1 MSTRRISALASVCV
15 LAVAVAAG
23 SIRRGNDVQCRS
35 IPGDDAWPDSSVWNN
50 LNQTVDGNL
59 IATIPIAAAC
69 HMTTLDK
76 NVSLYNEEACS
87 ALRDVWFF
95 PTTHLVSPSSPMSY
109 QFTNNSCN
117 PFDQDPNAPCTV
129 GYHVA
134 YTINATSTAHIQAA
148 VRFAQEHNIRLVIRN
163 SGHDYLGK
171 STGAHALAVWTRHLK
186 SRELIPDYQNS
197 EYSGPAVKLG
207 AGIEGGEA
215 YNFANEN
222 GLMVVGGN
230 CPNVGLAGGYTQGG
244 GISILSSKFG
254 LAADQVLSW
263 EVVTSSGDLVTASP
277 TENED
282 LFWAL
287 RGGGGGTYGIVV
299 SMTVKAFPN
308 TFFSTATMSVMVAD
322 NGNKTDDIY
331 STMTTFFKS
340 LPSLVDSGAWVV
352 WIAAP
357 FGFMI
362 SPAMV
367 ADLHSAELDAL
378 IKPTLD
384 KMDQLGLKYTYS
396 SAEYPDFLSAYG
408 SMTSTWNVSD
418 YNMGSRLIPRT
429 LVEDDAS
436 AEQLTTAVRH
446 ITSQALMSGVS
457 FNVANFSSP
466 QVSANPYLRQSI
478 FNAVIGVPI
487 DYSDW
492 TETKAG
498 QDKITHDL
506 LPSLQSITPN
516 GGVYLNEADFQAPDF
531 QTTFYGGSENYEKL
545 LAVKRK
551 YDPED
556 IFYAKTAV
564 GSDRWEQR
572 LDGRLCTV

>member
-1 MSTRRISALASVCV
+1 MSTRRIVTLASLCA
-15 LAVAVAAG
+15 LTVAIAAG
-23 SIRRGNDVQCRS
+23 TRRGNEVQCRS
-35 IPGDDAWPDSSVWNN
+35 IPGDDAWPDASVWSS

-59 IATIPIAAAC
+59 IATVPIAATC
-69 HMTTLDK
+69 HRSTLDK
-76 NVSLYNEEACS
+76 NVSLYDEEACNS
-87 ALRDVWFF
+87 LRDNWFF
-95 PTTHLVSPSSPMSY
+95 PTTHLTSPSSPMSY

-117 PFDQDPNAPCTV
+117 PFLSPDTPCDI
-129 GYHVA
+129 GYYVA

-148 VRFAQEHNIRLVIRN
+148 IQFASTHNIRLVIRN

-171 STGAHALAVWTRHLK
+171 STGAHSLAVWTRHLK
-186 SRELIPDYQNS
+186 SIELVQDYQDS
-197 EYSGPAVKLG
+197 EYSGTAIKMG
-207 AGIEGGEA
+207 AGVEGGDA
-215 YNFANEN
+215 YQFANDN
-222 GLMVVGGN
+222 GLMVVAGN
-230 CPNVGLAGGYTQGG
+230 CPNVGVAGGYTQGG

-263 EVVTSSGDLVTASP
+263 EVITAAGDLVTASP

-308 TFFSTATMSVMVAD
+308 TFFSTASLSLMD
-322 NGNKTDDIY
+322 NGNNTDAIY

-340 LPSLVDSGAWVV
+340 LPNLVDAGAWVV
-352 WIAAP
+352 WVAAP

-367 ADLHSAELDAL
+367 ADLHAAELDEL
-378 IKPTLD
+378 LKPTLD
-384 KMDQLGLKYTYS
+384 KMDELGLQYDYS
-396 SAEYPDFLSAYG
+396 SAEYPDFLASYR

-418 YNMGSRLIPRT
+418 YNMGSRLIPRS

-436 AEQLTTAVRH
+436 AEELTNAIRQVT
-446 ITSQALMSGVS
+446 TQTLMSGVS
-457 FNVANFSSP
+457 INVANFSSP
-466 QVSANPYLRQSI
+466 RVSANPYLRQTI
-478 FNAVIGVPI
+478 FNAAIGVPI
-487 DYSDW
+487 DYNDW
-492 TETKAG
+492 AANKAV
-498 QDKITHDL
+498 QDKITNEL
-506 LPSLQSITPN
+506 LAPLQAITPN

-531 QTTFYGGSENYEKL
+531 QTTFYGGSEQYEKL

-551 YDPED
+551 YDPND

-572 LDGRLCTV
+572 VDGRLCTV